1 MVPIRSAGAICGAR
15 RAAARAAPALFV
27 LAGAALLV
35 GSQLPATAEDKAA
48 ASAAKVVVLS
58 FEGAVTPAI
67 SDYLVR
73 GMRRAAEG
81 GAALTVIQMDTPGGL
96 DTSMR
101 DIIKQILAST
111 VPVAVFVGPSGA
123 RAASAGTYIL
133 YASHFAAM
141 APATNLGAATPVA
154 IGIGGARPG
163 GEDKPDER
171 PEKAHEKSDAKQDP
185 KKSAKRDAAEDRSAK
200 TKAPAPQDALSRKQI
215 HDASAY
221 IRGLAQLRG
230 RNAEW
235 AERAVREAVSL
246 SSREALEQKVIDIIA
261 TDVAD
266 LIAKLNGRKVT
277 VQGVERTLA
286 LRGAA
291 TEFVR
296 PDWRTELLAVITNPS
311 VALILMMIGI
321 YGLFFEFSNPGFVLP
336 GVVGAISLLLG
347 LFALQ
352 LLPVNYAGLALMLL
366 GLAFMV
372 AEAFLPSFG
381 ALGIGGVAAF
391 VFGGLM
397 LIDTDLPG
405 FGVPVAFIVTLGVV
419 SALLVFAIVGLAVR
433 ARSRPVLAGREE
445 IAGSA
450 GVVVDDFAGE
460 GWVRTRGELWRA
472 VSTVP
477 LAKGERV
484 RVKGTKGL
492 VLEVEPE
499 QQASQGEKT

>member
-1 MVPIRSAGAICGAR
+1 MLRAMRAWPVLVTVLGAGLLI
-15 RAAARAAPALFV
+15 APQFP
-27 LAGAALLV
+27 
-35 GSQLPATAEDKAA
+35 PAAEDAA
-48 ASAAKVVVLS
+48 KPRPKVVVLS
-58 FEGAVTPAI
+58 VEGAITPAI

-73 GMRRAAEG
+73 GMRRAADG

-101 DIIKQILAST
+101 DIIKEILAST

-133 YASHFAAM
+133 YASHIAAM

-154 IGIGGARPG
+154 IGIGGPPRSPDGKDEETGKADEKEARKDG
-163 GEDKPDER
+163 KKAS
-171 PEKAHEKSDAKQDP
+171 EKEKTAK
-185 KKSAKRDAAEDRSAK
+185 E
-200 TKAPAPQDALSRKQI
+200 KAPAPQDTLSRKQI

-246 SSREALEQKVIDIIA
+246 SAKEALELKVIDVIA
-261 TDVAD
+261 NDVAD
-266 LIAKLNGRKVT
+266 LIAKLDRRKVT
-277 VQGVERTLA
+277 VQSVERTLA
-286 LRGAA
+286 LAGAA
-291 TEFVR
+291 TEWVR
-296 PDWRTELLAVITNPS
+296 PDWRTEFLAVITNPS
-311 VALILMMIGI
+311 VALILMMIGV
-321 YGLFFEFSNPGFVLP
+321 YGIFFEFSNPGFVVP
-336 GVVGAISLLLG
+336 GVVGAICLLLG

-366 GLAFMV
+366 GLGFMV

-381 ALGIGGVAAF
+381 ALGIGGVVAF

-397 LIDTDLPG
+397 LIRTDHPG
-405 FGVPVAFIVTLGVV
+405 FGIPVPLIVAVGVA
-419 SALLVFAIVGLAVR
+419 SAVLMFGIMALALR

-445 IAGSA
+445 LAGGA
-450 GVVVDDFAGE
+450 GVVVDDFTGE

-472 VSTVP
+472 ISAVP
-477 LAKGERV
+477 LAKGARV
-484 RVKGTKGL
+484 RIRSTKGL
-492 VLEVEPE
+492 TLEVEPE
-499 QQASQGEKT
+499 QSETRGEKT

>member
-1 MVPIRSAGAICGAR
+1 MVTARTAGATSGAPR
-15 RAAARAAPALFV
+15 TARARPALAV
-27 LAGAALLV
+27 LAGAALLA
-35 GSQLPATAEDKAA
+35 GAPLSDAAEEKAA
-48 ASAAKVVVLS
+48 AAPAKVVVLS
-58 FEGAVTPAI
+58 FDGAVTPAI

-73 GMRRAAEG
+73 GMRRAADG
-81 GAALTVIQMDTPGGL
+81 GAALVVVQMDTPGGL

-163 GEDKPDER
+163 GDKGEEAD
-171 PEKAHEKSDAKQDP
+171 EKAEETKDGKKEAKKDGAKDKDAK
-185 KKSAKRDAAEDRSAK
+185 E
-200 TKAPAPQDALSRKQI
+200 KAPAPQDTLSRKQI

-246 SSREALEQKVIDIIA
+246 SAKEALEQKVIDIVA

-266 LIAKLNGRKVT
+266 LIAKLDGRKVT

-291 TEFVR
+291 TEFVH

-381 ALGIGGVAAF
+381 ALGIGGVVAF

-397 LIDTDLPG
+397 LIDTDMPG

-419 SALLVFAIVGLAVR
+419 SALLMFAIVGLAIR

-472 VSTVP
+472 VSVVP

-499 QQASQGEKT
+499 QHATQGEKT

>member
-1 MVPIRSAGAICGAR
+1 VFGGLRASAAR
-15 RAAARAAPALFV
+15 RRARRWPLV
-27 LAGAALLV
+27 AALLGAGLLV
-35 GSQLPATAEDKAA
+35 APQLPPAAEGEAQAA
-48 ASAAKVVVLS
+48 PKVVLLS
-58 FEGAVTPAI
+58 VDGAITPAI

-73 GMRRAAEG
+73 GMRRAASG

-101 DIIKQILAST
+101 DIIKEILASP

-133 YASHFAAM
+133 YASHIAAM
-141 APATNLGAATPVA
+141 APATNLGAATPIA
-154 IGIGGARPG
+154 IGIGGPPRSPD
-163 GEDKPDER
+163 DKGDESAQEKEGAKGAAKKSGAK
-171 PEKAHEKSDAKQDP
+171 EKAAK
-185 KKSAKRDAAEDRSAK
+185 E
-200 TKAPAPQDALSRKQI
+200 KAPAPQGTLERKQV
-215 HDASAY
+215 HDAAAY

-230 RNAEW
+230 RNADW

-246 SSREALEQKVIDIIA
+246 SAKEALALKVIDLVA
-261 TDVAD
+261 NDVAD
-266 LIAKLNGRKVT
+266 LIAKVDGRKLT

-286 LRGAA
+286 LTGAA
-291 TEFVR
+291 VDSVK

-311 VALILMMIGI
+311 VALILMMLGVYGI
-321 YGLFFEFSNPGFVLP
+321 FFEFSNPGFVVP
-336 GVVGAISLLLG
+336 GVVGAICLLLG

-381 ALGIGGVAAF
+381 TLGIGGVVAF

-397 LIDTDLPG
+397 LIETDVPG
-405 FGVPVAFIVTLGVV
+405 FGVPVALIVSLGVA
-419 SALLVFAIVGLAVR
+419 SALLMFMIVALALR
-433 ARSRPVLAGREE
+433 ARRRPVLGGREE

-450 GVVVDDFAGE
+450 GEVVEAFTGE

-472 VSTVP
+472 TSAVP
-477 LAKGERV
+477 LAQGARV
-484 RVKGTKGL
+484 RIKGTKGL
-492 VLEVEPE
+492 TLEVEPE
-499 QQASQGEKT
+499 QAATEGERT

>member
-1 MVPIRSAGAICGAR
+1 MRV
-15 RAAARAAPALFV
+15 ARAWPL
-27 LAGAALLV
+27 LAALL
-35 GSQLPATAEDKAA
+35 GAGLLLAPQYPPAAEDKPKAPP
-48 ASAAKVVVLS
+48 KVVLLS
-58 FEGAVTPAI
+58 VDGPISPAI

-73 GMRRAAEG
+73 GMRRAASG

-101 DIIKQILAST
+101 DIIKEILAT
-111 VPVAVFVGPSGA
+111 PVPVAVFVGPSGA

-133 YASHFAAM
+133 YASHIAAM

-154 IGIGGARPG
+154 IGIGGPPRPP
-163 GEDKPDER
+163 EDKGDESAKEKEGEKGAAR
-171 PEKAHEKSDAKQDP
+171 NGAKKEGAKEKAAK
-185 KKSAKRDAAEDRSAK
+185 E
-200 TKAPAPQDALSRKQI
+200 KAPAPQGTLERKQI

-230 RNAEW
+230 RNADW

-246 SSREALEQKVIDIIA
+246 SAKEALELKVIDLIA
-261 TDVAD
+261 NDVAD
-266 LIAKLNGRKVT
+266 LIVKLDGRKVT
-277 VQGVERTLA
+277 VQSVERTLTLA
-286 LRGAA
+286 GAA
-291 TEFVR
+291 VESVK

-311 VALILMMIGI
+311 VALILMMIGV

-336 GVVGAISLLLG
+336 GVVGAICLLLG

-381 ALGIGGVAAF
+381 ALGIGGVVAF

-397 LIDTDLPG
+397 LIETDVPG
-405 FGVPVAFIVTLGVV
+405 FGIPVALIVSLGVA
-419 SALLVFAIVGLAVR
+419 SALLMFMIVALALR
-433 ARSRPVLAGREE
+433 ARRRPVLGGREE

-450 GVVVDDFAGE
+450 GEVVEDFTGE

-472 VSTVP
+472 TSPVP
-477 LAKGERV
+477 LAKGARV

-492 VLEVEPE
+492 MLEVEPE
-499 QQASQGEKT
+499 QTETRGDKP